1 MHSDRHILTV
11 NPGLVDGRVVWV
23 LLVRSMLHRQLRFH
37 EVLCNS
43 VASSRTQ
50 FAALVSL
57 PWRGRCR
64 RFLFSVEAAILTSGL
79 GHSKSISPPRSSL
92 SVNSPPHRLLPANFL
107 LESSQNYLTADAVL
121 DCLGK
126 TQSFPVLSSGSQ
138 PYHRFLPDMSTC
150 PSDLPGSVAT
160 LRYV

>member
-92 SVNSPPHRLLPANFL
+92 PANFL

-121 DCLGK
+121 DCFGK
-126 TQSFPVLSSGSQ
+126 TKSFPVLPSGSQ
-138 PYHRFLPDMSTC
+138 PYHRFLPIC
-150 PSDLPGSVAT
+150 PRVHPICPALSQL
-160 LRYV
+160 